1 MLLLQGQRLE
11 GDGEVSLAVTAAQL
25 HRPARAE
32 SFMGEEFGDP
42 MLLAGKDMHDLVLGT
57 WKELSTA
64 LVSMPVCHAEK

>member
-1 MLLLQGQRLE
+1 MISAEPLPGTATACRMLLLQGQRLE

-42 MLLAGKDMHDLVLGT
+42 MLLAGKDMHDLV
-57 WKELSTA
+57 
-64 LVSMPVCHAEK
+64 

>member
-11 GDGEVSLAVTAAQL
+11 GDGEVSLAVTTAQL

-42 MLLAGKDMHDLVLGT
+42 MLLAGKDMHDLV
-57 WKELSTA
+57 
-64 LVSMPVCHAEK
+64 